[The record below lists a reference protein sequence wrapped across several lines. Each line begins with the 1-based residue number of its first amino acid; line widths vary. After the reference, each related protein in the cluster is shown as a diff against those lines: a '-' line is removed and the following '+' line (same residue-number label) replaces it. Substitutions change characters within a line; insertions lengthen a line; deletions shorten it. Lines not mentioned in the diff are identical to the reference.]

1 MLKPY
6 KDSIIQISLFIMTF
20 ITTTLAGAEWVYGK
34 FVLADNYSWN
44 DFYSGMHFSIPF
56 LAILTVHEFGH
67 YFTARWHKVK
77 ASLPYYLPCPPSS
90 FFFFLSIGTF
100 GAVIRIRD
108 FVRSNVQHFDIG
120 IAGPLA
126 GFVLTL
132 GVLGYGYS
140 TLPPAEYIFT
150 IHPEYE
156 KHGLAYAD
164 HVYTMEPDE
173 HGNVPIDIQI
183 GSNLLL
189 GMFETFVADPSRI
202 PNPREFMH
210 YPYLFA
216 GFLALLFTSM
226 NLLPIGQLD
235 GGHVTYGLFGYK
247 GHHRIATVAF
257 ITLLGYAGLGLVD
270 PSGDPN
276 ELVWLI
282 PMVLLGYYFCF
293 RGVSTNRK
301 DRITYALAL
310 MAIQIVITWLFPAIQ
325 GYPGWLV
332 FAFVISR
339 FGGIAHPRS
348 LIEIPLDSTRTILG
362 WLALLIFI
370 LSFSPTPIIIQ

>member
-1 MLKPY
+1 MLKEY
-6 KDSIIQISLFIMTF
+6 KDALIQTSLFVLTF

-34 FVLADNYSWN
+34 FLLADDFSWN
-44 DFYSGMHFSIPF
+44 DFFQGMRFSIPF

-67 YFTARWHKVK
+67 YFTAKWHKVK

-100 GAVIRIRD
+100 GAVIRLRE

-120 IAGPLA
+120 LAGPLA

-132 GVLGYGYS
+132 AVLGYGYS

-156 KHGLAYAD
+156 QYGLAYAD
-164 HVYTMEPDE
+164 HVYE
-173 HGNVPIDIQI
+173 HNAEEENIPIDIQI

-189 GMFETFVADPSRI
+189 QLFESFVEDPSRI
-202 PNPREFMH
+202 PNAREFMH

-247 GHHRIATVAF
+247 GHLRIATLAF
-257 ITLLGYAGLGLVD
+257 IALLGYAGLGLVD
-270 PSGDPN
+270 PSSDPN

-293 RGVSTNRK
+293 RGISQDRK

-310 MAIQIVITWLFPAIQ
+310 MAIQIVIAWIFPSLQ

-339 FGGIAHPRS
+339 FVGIAHPRS
-348 LIEIPLDSTRTILG
+348 LIEEPLNTTRTILG
-362 WLALLIFI
+362 WIALIIFL